1 MLAGEEQ
8 EQCFI
13 GAEEEV
19 GVVIRIRTINDC
31 TTSEILVLN
40 NTSGLV
46 LNITS
51 GLVLNTTSGL
61 YLILPVGWY
70 LILPVGWYLIL
81 PVGCT

>member
-31 TTSEILVLN
+31 TTSEILVLKITSGLVLN

-46 LNITS
+46 LNNTCQHCTS
-51 GLVLNTTSGL
+51 SLSCYNYSNAMIEGHSQV
-61 YLILPVGWY
+61 
-70 LILPVGWYLIL
+70 
-81 PVGCT
+81 